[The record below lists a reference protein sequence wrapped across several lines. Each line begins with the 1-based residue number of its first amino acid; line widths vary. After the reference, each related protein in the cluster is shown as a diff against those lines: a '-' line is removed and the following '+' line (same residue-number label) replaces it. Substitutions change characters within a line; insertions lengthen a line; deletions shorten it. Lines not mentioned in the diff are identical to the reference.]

1 MIGNQTQSSR
11 VYVQTDAD
19 GRIVRCEGGYTTPTD
34 LTGWVQI
41 DDGTGDRYNLC
52 QSHYLPGGT
61 YTPDGLP
68 RYRLADGI
76 PVLRGED
83 EIQADR
89 AARVTATQPSE
100 LDTLR
105 EQNQRLAAQVEA
117 QSGQMEFLE
126 SCLAEMA
133 AAVYA

>member
-1 MIGNQTQSSR
+1 MMNTIYQ
-11 VYVQTDAD
+11 VYVRTDAQS
-19 GRIVRCEGGYTTPTD
+19 RITEICASTGEMSGG
-34 LTGWVQI
+34 WIQI
-41 DDGTGDRYNLC
+41 DEGAAWPRYPLA

-89 AARVTATQPSE
+89 AARVTATAPSE

>member
-1 MIGNQTQSSR
+1 MDKLYRIYAHMDEHDRITEICAS
-11 VYVQTDAD
+11 TEELKD
-19 GRIVRCEGGYTTPTD
+19 GWI
-34 LTGWVQI
+34 QI
-41 DDGTGDRYNLC
+41 DEGAAWPRYPLA

>member
-1 MIGNQTQSSR
+1 MIFETPKSK
-11 VYVQTDAD
+11 VYIQTDEQ
-19 GRIVRCEGGYTTPTD
+19 GRIIRCKGGYTTPAD
-34 LTGWVQI
+34 LTGWTYI
-41 DDGTGDRYNLC
+41 DEGTGDRFNLC
-52 QSHYLPGGT
+52 QSHYFDGGL
-61 YTPDGLP
+61 YTMDGIP

-89 AARVTATQPSE
+89 AARVTATAPSE

>member
-1 MIGNQTQSSR
+1 MASIIKAAPEESGAHLTETQSHR
-11 VYVQTDAD
+11 TYPYNWN
-19 GRIVRCEGGYTTPTD
+19 GEGWIAVPPELED
-34 LTGWVQI
+34 
-41 DDGTGDRYNLC
+41 
-52 QSHYLPGGT
+52 
-61 YTPDGLP
+61 
-68 RYRLADGI
+68 RLAELAPWVRPVVEDGAI
-76 PVLRGED
+76 
-83 EIQADR
+83 
-89 AARVTATQPSE
+89 TALEAVEPPASAPSAPSE